1 MTAVTCTYAEIDGLE
16 GPLNEALV
24 SDLDEED
31 LTLLLVRRFRLALA
45 TGHTLYEALL
55 CAAGHSRATAATI
68 ALSLEE
74 RPALLH

>member
-1 MTAVTCTYAEIDGLE
+1 MTAVTCTYAEIDGIE

-24 SDLDEED
+24 SELDEED
-31 LTLLLVRRFRLALA
+31 LTLLLVRRFRHSLAKGRDLW
-45 TGHTLYEALL
+45 EALL
-55 CAAGHSRATAATI
+55 CAAGYPEATAAAI